1 MGYVMD
7 HGDHDVS
14 IFTGHD
20 YVMAGD
26 IHKTF
31 QVVQEMSIE
40 EKEIDEEE
48 LPLYIE
54 QGWIKK

>member
-1 MGYVMD
+1 
-7 HGDHDVS
+7 
-14 IFTGHD
+14 
-20 YVMAGD
+20 MAGD